1 MKCIES
7 PEEITGG
14 APLLGFQEDGE
25 VVTGE
30 PIPPNPEIQ
39 TDFPE
44 IPTVERLE
52 ELFDIHINEDDPKW
66 QGFYF

>member
-30 PIPPNPEIQ
+30 PIPPNSEIQ